1 MEEIASQCIFSAL
14 SVVHKVRPSTSA
26 FVTFTEDEAAHLN
39 LSSVPPIG
47 AMVGIRQESVINPS
61 PFFPNPSEMMRHG
74 RVIHSSLYQK
84 RSTSRILTIM
94 K

>member
-47 AMVGIRQESVINPS
+47 AMVGIRQESVIKPSHFFSNPS
-61 PFFPNPSEMMRHG
+61 VM
-74 RVIHSSLYQK
+74 I
-84 RSTSRILTIM
+84 
-94 K
+94 